1 MARENRKLAAPKAA
15 IIAPKV
21 VSIVSGPKKPHPVD
35 KVVGENIRRLRL
47 QCGMS
52 QEQLGAQSGVTFQ
65 QIQKYEKGSNR
76 VSASRLDEFAQLFNV
91 DHNAFF
97 TGAANARNAT
107 PDAADRLTVSP
118 RAYKLGRLFDGLSN
132 KKKQQAIYSLVSQ
145 MAGDG
150 SEDGLE
156 D

>member
-1 MARENRKLAAPKAA
+1 MVRQNKKLVEPKGVRAE
-15 IIAPKV
+15 PED

-65 QIQKYEKGSNR
+65 QIQKYEKGTNR
-76 VSASRLDEFAQLFNV
+76 VSASRLDEFAHLFNV

-107 PDAADRLTVSP
+107 PEAVDRLTVSG
-118 RAYKLGRLFDGLSN
+118 RAYKLGRMFDGLSN
-132 KKKQQAIYSLVSQ
+132 KKKQQAVYSLISQ

-150 SEDGLE
+150 SEDDSE

>member
-1 MARENRKLAAPKAA
+1 LPKENRKLVERRGESIQSGAKKA
-15 IIAPKV
+15 
-21 VSIVSGPKKPHPVD
+21 HPVD
-35 KVVGENIRRLRL
+35 KVVGENVRRLRL

-97 TGAANARNAT
+97 TGAANARAAT
-107 PDAADRLTVSP
+107 PEAAANLTLST
-118 RAYKLGRLFDGLSN
+118 RAYKLGRLFDGLTN
-132 KKKQQAIYSLVSQ
+132 KKKQQAIYSLVAQ
-145 MAGDG
+145 MVG
-150 SEDGLE
+150 SSD
-156 D
+156 DQDD

>member
-1 MARENRKLAAPKAA
+1 LAKENKKLDEPRGGS
-15 IIAPKV
+15 IA
-21 VSIVSGPKKPHPVD
+21 SGAKQAHPVD
-35 KVVGENIRRLRL
+35 RVVGENVRRLRL

-97 TGAANARNAT
+97 TGAAVARNPT
-107 PDAADRLTVSP
+107 PDAAERLTLST
-118 RAYKLGRLFDGLSN
+118 RAYKLARLFDELSD
-132 KKKQQAIYSLVSQ
+132 KKKQQAVYSLVAQ
-145 MAGDG
+145 MAGG
-150 SEDGLE
+150 SPGSDDQG